1 MGGEE
6 SIQSTSVIVL
16 SGTVLLDALWAEL
29 LSHFPSLLITTR
41 SGLIV
46 QVGCSVTDV
55 QPLSS
60 TKRFAH
66 KISSGTLPSNQ
77 PTTLWQPVL
86 MAHGQ

>member
-6 SIQSTSVIVL
+6 SIQSTPVIVL

-41 SGLIV
+41 NGLIV

-55 QPLSS
+55 QPLSVLRDLP
-60 TKRFAH
+60 TKYLLVPCLVT
-66 KISSGTLPSNQ
+66 SLLPCGS
-77 PTTLWQPVL
+77 LC
-86 MAHGQ
+86 